1 MLPNTGCQAQKV
13 LMEGSVLKPAVIP
26 TTLRSRRDGG
36 TSPLSFVAARITVK
50 PGGRH
55 GCPNTR
61 AFRLCSESIPL
72 PNNHPRQWSHER
84 VAVGKDLN
92 ERIHLTEYPTYWVR
106 VRAKQLPSQNS
117 WNCALAL
124 LFLPNVSVIFAY
136 FQSEWCSIFWW
147 RSCNKFQH
155 SLVRL

>member
-50 PGGRH
+50 WAERH
-55 GCPNTR
+55 GCPNTG
-61 AFRLCSESIPL
+61 AFLLSSESILL

-92 ERIHLTEYPTYWVR
+92 EQIHLMEYSTCWVS
-106 VRAKQLPSQNS
+106 VREKQLLSQNS
-117 WNCALAL
+117 WNRALAL

-136 FQSEWCSIFWW
+136 FRSEWCNIFRW
-147 RSCNKFQH
+147 SCCNKFQH